1 MKAERLHKAIEAIE
15 DFNHSSQL
23 PFPEF
28 VKQMMIREE
37 FPKLVAELRE
47 AYNEIY
53 QENEPKPNI
62 HHSSF
67 NIRGGLRK
75 D

>member
-23 PFPEF
+23 PFPEDKKQRMLSIYF
-28 VKQMMIREE
+28 PELVK
-37 FPKLVAELRE
+37 ELRE
-47 AYNEIY
+47 SYNEIY

>member
-1 MKAERLHKAIEAIE
+1 MKPERLSKAIEAIE

-23 PFPEF
+23 PFPEDKKQRMLSIYF
-28 VKQMMIREE
+28 PELVK
-37 FPKLVAELRE
+37 ELRE

>member
-1 MKAERLHKAIEAIE
+1 MKAERLNKAIEAIE

-53 QENEPKPNI
+53 KENEQRANI
-62 HHSSF
+62 HKTSF

>member
-23 PFPEF
+23 PFPEDK
-28 VKQMMIREE
+28 KQRMLSIY
-37 FPKLVAELRE
+37 FPELVAELRE
-47 AYNEIY
+47 AYNEIHL
-53 QENEPKPNI
+53 QNEPKPNI

>member
-1 MKAERLHKAIEAIE
+1 
-15 DFNHSSQL
+15 
-23 PFPEF
+23 
-28 VKQMMIREE
+28 MMIREE

-47 AYNEIY
+47 AYNEIHL
-53 QENEPKPNI
+53 QNEPKPNI

-67 NIRGGLRK
+67 NVRGGLRK

>member
-23 PFPEF
+23 PFPPHVIE
-28 VKQMMIREE
+28 MMIKEE

-53 QENEPKPNI
+53 QENEQRTNI
-62 HHSSF
+62 HHTSF